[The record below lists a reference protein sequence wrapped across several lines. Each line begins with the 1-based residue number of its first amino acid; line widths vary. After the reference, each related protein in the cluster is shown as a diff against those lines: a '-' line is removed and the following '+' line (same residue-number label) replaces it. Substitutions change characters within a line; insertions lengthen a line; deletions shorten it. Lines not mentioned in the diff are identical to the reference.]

1 MGWEV
6 SQLQMGANNN
16 EEVKKTVKKANEP
29 YVININGNNN
39 VVYINDNKKVSSGGG
54 KSILAF
60 VIAFLAIAAIALV
73 ILHCC
78 PDVFAD
84 FVRLV
89 ISMALDS

>member
-54 KSILAF
+54 KSIFAF
-60 VIAFLAIAAIALV
+60 VIAFLAIALV